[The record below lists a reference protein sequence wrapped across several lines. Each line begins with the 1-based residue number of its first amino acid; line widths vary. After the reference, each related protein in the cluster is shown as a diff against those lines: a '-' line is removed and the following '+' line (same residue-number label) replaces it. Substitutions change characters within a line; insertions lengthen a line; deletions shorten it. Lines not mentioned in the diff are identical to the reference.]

1 ADLVAGW
8 LEARLSFEPPPPPD
22 LWDDQGFLI
31 EVAQEA
37 KLHLLSHRSEARDK
51 DVGYMVFEPSVQDPR
66 ARFPVL
72 YLLHG
77 AYDGY
82 TAWPDHAERELAAFA
97 REFGLIIVT
106 PDGDPFGWYVDSPV
120 DSDSQI
126 ETYLFDELMPA
137 IEADF
142 PVLEGQRAIG
152 GLSMGG
158 HGALSLALRHPGT
171 FVSASSMSGVLEL
184 TRHEDNSPELA
195 DRLGS
200 LDEDPA
206 FWEGL
211 SVTHLLQSRGAGDL
225 RLRFTCGLQD
235 RKFID
240 ENQELHALLEELGIP
255 HEYQESRGKHSW
267 EYWTSQLETH
277 LRFHA
282 EYLSGDGVR

>member
-1 ADLVAGW
+1 
-8 LEARLSFEPPPPPD
+8 
-22 LWDDQGFLI
+22 
-31 EVAQEA
+31 
-37 KLHLLSHRSEARDK
+37 
-51 DVGYMVFEPSVQDPR
+51 
-66 ARFPVL
+66 
-72 YLLHG
+72 
-77 AYDGY
+77 
-82 TAWPDHAERELAAFA
+82 
-97 REFGLIIVT
+97 
-106 PDGDPFGWYVDSPV
+106 
-120 DSDSQI
+120 
-126 ETYLFDELMPA
+126 
-137 IEADF
+137 
-142 PVLEGQRAIG
+142 
-152 GLSMGG
+152 MGG